1 MPHLQAVY
9 EEDLVHRMPG
19 DASTLG
25 QFEAGYPVAK
35 AWIGEEQAR
44 QESAASDPA
53 QDSFT
58 RVVVGEL
65 KPEVLHHIG
74 NASGREQLCRLVKT
88 VSFTVRPADGQC
100 NSHASHVS
108 SRLMCVSCCQRLVV
122 SESVRSALSQE
133 PGALVPLLPAWR
145 ARESPRGV
153 PEPQGGGAAHLTQVH
168 CRQEHA
174 VAVRPGGRQG
184 RPGEPLP

>member
-1 MPHLQAVY
+1 MVGSQRHTMPHLQAVY

-25 QFEAGYPVAK
+25 QFEAGYPAAK

-44 QESAASDPA
+44 QESAASCPA

-74 NASGREQLCRLVKT
+74 NASGREQLCRWVKT
-88 VSFTVRPADGQC
+88 TSFTFWPADGQC
-100 NSHASHVS
+100 STHASHLS
-108 SRLMCVSCCQRLVV
+108 SPVMCVPCGQRLAA
-122 SESVRSALSQE
+122 SESIRAALSQE
-133 PGALVPLLPAWR
+133 PGAPVPLLPAWR
-145 ARESPRGV
+145 ARESAGGV
-153 PEPQGGGAAHLTQVH
+153 PEPQGGGAAHLTRVH
-168 CRQEHA
+168 CRQECA
-174 VAVRPGGRQG
+174 VAVRPG
-184 RPGEPLP
+184 